1 MPASRQDRA
10 RPIRLIVV
18 CAGAHEML
26 LIRHLLGES
35 SHARFECRR
44 VEDLAALD
52 AAISERTLPID
63 AILAWI
69 DQPSGEE
76 EIVLRHIV
84 SGAPHLPLL
93 LSTEFPN
100 GESAIRWAQYGVQD
114 LIPRDGLH
122 AETLANAVIF
132 AIARSQRNL
141 RAGHDELTGL
151 PTRSVWHDRVSHALR
166 RCRRNHALMA
176 MMLIDIDDFKQVNDT
191 LGHDI
196 GDAYLIEIGHRVR
209 STVRARDT
217 VARIG
222 GDEFAVLLEDV
233 PYPEAALRVARK
245 IIRAAA
251 EPVLLSRASLKA
263 AVSIGIAILN
273 PDQPNL
279 DVDWA
284 HQASD
289 IALYDAKRLGKNRF
303 SVFTA
308 DMDRALLS
316 SLQLD
321 SDLLRGLENDEFILH
336 YQPMVEAGTGRLEG
350 FEALVRWQRAP
361 DDIVSPNEFI
371 PALERLGLMDRI
383 SRTLFAKAL
392 DQLGTWRRLTT
403 MPLSM
408 HVNLSATQ
416 LIDQHFSDM
425 LLGLIAHAGVPPS
438 ALTIELTETVAF
450 RYGALIESEFARLR
464 RHGVRFA
471 IDDFGTGYNSMTYL
485 KQFKPDVVKID
496 RSFIATM
503 NESTVDAAIVR
514 AQSVMAESLGIDA
527 VAEGVET
534 EDQLAAL
541 QLMAGVNVIQGYL
554 TGRPMSA
561 ADLERD
567 YGPLRE
573 MLPIRESDSERS
585 CAG

>member
-1 MPASRQDRA
+1 
-10 RPIRLIVV
+10 
-18 CAGAHEML
+18 ML
-26 LIRHLLGES
+26 LIKDLLME
-35 SHARFECRR
+35 ATEVRFDCQR
-44 VEDLAALD
+44 VEDLTALD
-52 AAISERTLPID
+52 TMMSERAARAD

-69 DQPSGEE
+69 AQPSAEE
-76 EIVLRHIV
+76 EIALRHIA
-84 SGAPHLPLL
+84 SAAPHVPLL

-100 GESAIRWAQYGVQD
+100 AESAVRWASFGIQD
-114 LIPRDGLH
+114 LVPRDGLRP
-122 AETLANAVIF
+122 ETLANAIMF
-132 AIARSQRNL
+132 AIARSLRNA
-141 RAGHDELTGL
+141 RAGHDELTAL
-151 PTRSVWHDRVSHALR
+151 PTRAIWQDRLSHALR
-166 RCRRNHALMA
+166 RSRRNNSLMA
-176 MMLIDIDDFKQVNDT
+176 MMVIDIDDFKQVNDV

-196 GDAYLIEIGHRVR
+196 GDAFLIEIGHRIRATVR
-209 STVRARDT
+209 SRDT

-222 GDEFAVLLEDV
+222 GDEFAILLEDV
-233 PYPEAALRVARK
+233 PFAEAALRVARK
-245 IIRAAA
+245 IIRAVA
-251 EPVLLSRASLKA
+251 EPVVLARASLKA
-263 AVSIGIAILN
+263 AVSIGIAILD

-279 DVDWA
+279 DADWA

-289 IALYDAKRLGKNRF
+289 IALYDAKRLGKNQY

-321 SDLLRGLENDEFILH
+321 SDLLDGVEADEFVFY
-336 YQPMVEAGTGRLEG
+336 YQPMVSTDTGHLEG
-350 FEALVRWQRAP
+350 FEALLRWERASGEIVAP
-361 DDIVSPNEFI
+361 DEFL

-383 SRTLFAKAL
+383 SRTLFARAL
-392 DQLGTWRRLTT
+392 DQLGNWRTLTGA
-403 MPLSM
+403 PLSM

-425 LLGLIAHAGVPPS
+425 LLGLIAHADLPPS

-450 RYGALIESEFARLR
+450 RYGALIEGEFARLR

-485 KQFKPDVVKID
+485 KQFQPDVVKID

-503 NESTVDAAIVR
+503 NESRVDAAIVR

-527 VAEGVET
+527 IAEGVET
-534 EDQLAAL
+534 AEQLDAL
-541 QLMAGVNVIQGYL
+541 RLMRGVNFIQGYL

-567 YGPLRE
+567 YMPLRE
-573 MLPIRESDSERS
+573 MLHDRRPQMIR
-585 CAG
+585 